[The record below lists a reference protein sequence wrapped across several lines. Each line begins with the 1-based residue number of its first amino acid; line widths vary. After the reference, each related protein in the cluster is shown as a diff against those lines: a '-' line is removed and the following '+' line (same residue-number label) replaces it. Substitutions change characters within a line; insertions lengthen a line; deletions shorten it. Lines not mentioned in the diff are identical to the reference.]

1 MTGRLG
7 KSEALLSKS
16 GKSEYVPMKC
26 KCCNRCKGL
35 KMPNGLPV
43 CIYGGP
49 FEGYYNPTLS
59 EGEQSDDFDEGQTH
73 DSDETPGWRSREDT
87 NGGVSHGPVSV
98 PPLDVST
105 HACEDLY
112 YKDLQ
117 SKR

>member
-1 MTGRLG
+1 MTGRHG
-7 KSEALLSKS
+7 KNSRQQANDA
-16 GKSEYVPMKC
+16 YIPMKC

-49 FEGYYNPTLS
+49 FEGYY
-59 EGEQSDDFDEGQTH
+59 DDFDEGQTH